1 MPPRLAAFVA
11 VVLWGLSFV
20 ATRIVL
26 RELPPV
32 PLVFARFGLGAA
44 LLAGVL
50 AARGR
55 PLVPPRREWPA
66 LALLGFVGIFVHQ
79 LLQSH
84 ALTLTT
90 AVRTGWLIGVVPI
103 WSALLAAL
111 FLHERFGVAK
121 VAGLALGF
129 SGAMLVVTRGRFA
142 GGLLALPGTRGDLLI
157 LASTVNWAVYTVLGR
172 GPLAR
177 LGSLR
182 ATAGSMFLGWLML
195 GALMLDP
202 AAWRGYAVLSPAG
215 WAALLF
221 LGLGPAGLGYLLWF
235 GALERIETSRVAAF
249 LYLEPL
255 VTLAAAVA
263 LLGEEVG
270 IATVAGGLLVL
281 AGVAL
286 VQRAPA
292 AAQG

>member
-1 MPPRLAAFVA
+1 MPPRLAALVA

-66 LALLGFVGIFVHQ
+66 LAWLGFVGIFVHQ

-111 FLHERFGVAK
+111 FLRERFGAAK

-129 SGAMLVVTRGRFA
+129 AGAMLVVTRGRVA

-157 LASTVNWAVYTVLGR
+157 LASTVNWAVYTVLSR

-202 AAWRGYAVLSPAG
+202 AAWRGYAALSPAG
-215 WAALLF
+215 WGALLF

-270 IATVAGGLLVL
+270 LATVAGGLLVL

>member
-1 MPPRLAAFVA
+1 MEIARDDDDRL
-11 VVLWGLSFV
+11 
-20 ATRIVL
+20 
-26 RELPPV
+26 E
-32 PLVFARFGLGAA
+32 
-44 LLAGVL
+44 
-50 AARGR
+50 
-55 PLVPPRREWPA
+55 
-66 LALLGFVGIFVHQ
+66 
-79 LLQSH
+79 
-84 ALTLTT
+84 
-90 AVRTGWLIGVVPI
+90 
-103 WSALLAAL
+103 
-111 FLHERFGVAK
+111 
-121 VAGLALGF
+121 
-129 SGAMLVVTRGRFA
+129 
-142 GGLLALPGTRGDLLI
+142 
-157 LASTVNWAVYTVLGR
+157 LGR
-172 GPLAR
+172 GTLAR

-202 AAWRGYAVLSPAG
+202 AAWGGYAALSPAG

-249 LYLEPL
+249 LYVEPL

-270 IATVAGGLLVL
+270 PATVAGGLLVL

-292 AAQG
+292 GEPRA